1 MLFLISTLFAE
12 EPTVVYKKETR
23 IDFEAVDIEGLIKKP
38 QGVTLLERSKA
49 IFNPLVHIREDFLF
63 EMEDSINQIK

>member
-23 IDFEAVDIEGLIKKP
+23 IDFEAVDIEGQIKKP
-38 QGVTLLERSKA
+38 QGVTLL
-49 IFNPLVHIREDFLF
+49 
-63 EMEDSINQIK
+63 